1 MSLQELEVLRGV
13 VESNMPSTEGI
24 DSFFESLHDY
34 SSRCRVNNKSVTQN
48 KRSPIIDRV

>member
-24 DSFFESLHDY
+24 DSFFESARLLFEM
-34 SSRCRVNNKSVTQN
+34 SR
-48 KRSPIIDRV
+48 